1 MSIIP
6 KIVKLPPYTEQKYRL
21 IACLIICIIL
31 LLLEIKTNFK
41 CHGDSGGDIRY
52 CYFPMAASLID
63 GDPNTTYNTSYLYGR
78 GIVLPFVYAVTWKSI
93 HPFKQFQIDKDIN
106 QLYTLVYILSPLFVI
121 FALFIL
127 LYSILKIR
135 NTVAFFIALLFYLE
149 IDPFY
154 EMLNN
159 GYLDCLYLL
168 LIAICLYLLVQLVR
182 TFKFKYSIL
191 LGILWFVLPMLR
203 ANGLFIIMCTV
214 LVLVGS
220 GILHYREK
228 EYFKQLIKNVLLLI
242 GTFALVNVAYEVY
255 IYLINWQPN
264 PNVVK
269 HFPLHPESVS
279 SISKNPITIMPEFK
293 SWTDFWTLLIHY
305 LKLFPELI
313 NQVSLFASLS
323 QKEHC
328 IDTWLH
334 VHANLWRYW
343 QVQLLLF
350 VAHLNL
356 LRYQLKEKSKA
367 IIIVYLAAA
376 CNFLIQIIADY
387 NIRYYVFVYFTI
399 FFPVIWTVD
408 HYLIQPIYKNL
419 PRYS

>member
-1 MSIIP
+1 M
-6 KIVKLPPYTEQKYRL
+6 VKLPLYTEQKYRL
-21 IACLIICIIL
+21 TACLIICTIL

-41 CHGDSGGDIRY
+41 CHGDGGGDNRY
-52 CYFPMAASLID
+52 CYFVMAASLID

-78 GIVLPFVYAVTWKSI
+78 GIVLPFVYAVTWKI
-93 HPFKQFQIDKDIN
+93 THPFKQFQLEKDIN
-106 QLYTLVYILSPLFVI
+106 QLYTIIHILGPLFVI

-127 LYSILKIR
+127 LFFILKIR
-135 NTVAFFIALLFYLE
+135 NTVTFLIGLLFYLE

-168 LIAICLYLLVQLVR
+168 LIAISLYLIVQLVQ
-182 TFKFKYSIL
+182 TFKFRYSIL
-191 LGILWFVLPMLR
+191 LGTLWFVLPMLR

-220 GILHYREK
+220 GILHYRDK
-228 EYFKQLIKNVLLLI
+228 EYCKQWGKNALLII
-242 GTFALVNVAYEVY
+242 GTFAIVNITYEIY

-269 HFPLHPESVS
+269 HFPISPKAVS
-279 SISKNPITIMPEFK
+279 SISKAGTVIPEFK
-293 SWTDFWTLLIHY
+293 SWTYYWTLLIQY
-305 LKLFPELI
+305 LKLFPKLI
-313 NQVSLFASLS
+313 NQAILFSAPSR
-323 QKEHC
+323 KEHC

-334 VHANLWRYW
+334 VHANLLRYW
-343 QVQLLLF
+343 QIQLLLF

-356 LRYQLKEKSKA
+356 LRYQLKEKNKA

-376 CNFLIQIIADY
+376 CNFLIQIIAAY
-387 NIRYYVFVYFTI
+387 NARYYVFVYFTI
-399 FFPVIWTVD
+399 FFPMVWTVD
-408 HYLIQPIYKNL
+408 HYLIQTIYKNIKKCL
-419 PRYS
+419 